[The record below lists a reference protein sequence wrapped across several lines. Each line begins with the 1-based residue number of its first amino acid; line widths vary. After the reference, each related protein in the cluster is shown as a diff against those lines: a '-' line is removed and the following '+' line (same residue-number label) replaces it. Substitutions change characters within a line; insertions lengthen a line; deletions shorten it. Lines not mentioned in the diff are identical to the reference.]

1 MASSQLM
8 ASSSRDSD
16 LKRKLSACASTSSTA
31 DFLRID
37 SGSNARDDLASASVM
52 AGEFLSNAYV
62 ERNSG
67 PDQGH
72 RPAVEAESSS
82 STLLNAEITLLD
94 AAGAVTP
101 ISDGEREPPRMV
113 RRTVDDVWREIVA
126 GKKSE
131 KQPKEEMMTL
141 EDFLAKAGAAEEEEE
156 ATRSIVDVKEEG
168 LSGGIYSYE
177 SGSGAIGAGV
187 GVGFDV
193 GGLGRGRGRRS
204 MSLLE
209 PLDKVQ
215 QQRQKRMIKNRESA
229 ARSRERKQVGILLW
243 VSDLPFACFLMV
255 RFFFFVILLGV
266 SSGVGVNGGETRGR
280 K

>member
-1 MASSQLM
+1 
-8 ASSSRDSD
+8 
-16 LKRKLSACASTSSTA
+16 
-31 DFLRID
+31 
-37 SGSNARDDLASASVM
+37 
-52 AGEFLSNAYV
+52 
-62 ERNSG
+62 
-67 PDQGH
+67 
-72 RPAVEAESSS
+72 
-82 STLLNAEITLLD
+82 
-94 AAGAVTP
+94 
-101 ISDGEREPPRMV
+101 MV

-156 ATRSIVDVKEEG
+156 EEATRSIVDVKEEW

-177 SGSGAIGAGV
+177 SGSGVIGAGV

-229 ARSRERKQVGILLW
+229 ARSRERKQVGNLLR

-255 RFFFFVILLGV
+255 RFFCDFIRRIKW
-266 SSGVGVNGGETRGR
+266 SWSQWR
-280 K
+280 